1 MAFFGS
7 GKQEKKQEV
16 FSAPSVSSTPKSGMA
31 AVTGC
36 MEILGNVKGC
46 GSIRID
52 GKVHGD
58 VKVEEDVVIGNEG
71 IVTGDVSAKKVVVS
85 GKINGTVHC
94 DSLEVTQTGYVADT
108 IHAKKIVSDGK
119 LEAVMSDCDTIHIT
133 KNGRV
138 ETKKMMAKHIVVNG
152 EIEGTVVATELLEI
166 NQDGRVKGEMT
177 VRKIKVS
184 EGGLMLGTMLTYEPT
199 NSVRTIKK
207 ESPATDAKEEKNA
220 PVKNEQATS
229 LEKIVKTKEKK

>member
-7 GKQEKKQEV
+7 GKQEKKSEI
-16 FSAPSVSSTPKSGMA
+16 FSTPSTSAAVQSGMA
-31 AVTGC
+31 AITGC

-58 VKVEEDVVIGNEG
+58 VKVEEDVVIGKEG
-71 IVTGDVSAKKVVVS
+71 VVTGDVSAKKVTVS

-94 DSLEVTQTGYVADT
+94 DNLEVTQTGYVADT

-138 ETKKMMAKHIVVNG
+138 ETKKMMAKHIIVNG

-199 NSVRTIKK
+199 NSVRTVKKEAPSEKK
-207 ESPATDAKEEKNA
+207 ESEEKNT
-220 PVKNEQATS
+220 PVKNEQATA
-229 LEKIVKTKEKK
+229 LEKIVKNKK